1 MGLNAEL
8 LRGSLAVVV
17 EREPQITKRFYEILF
32 ERHPGARPL
41 FSRNAPERQQKM
53 LQDAIVAVVDHL
65 EDATWLKDTL
75 GALGRKHIDYGVTR
89 EMYGWVGGSLL
100 ATLAEIA
107 GDAWTL
113 EVAGAWTEAYGAI
126 TALMLAGAEEAR

>member
-53 LQDAIVAVVDHL
+53 LRDAIVAVVDHL